1 MKRPIADREQIVSSF
16 VKKELGK
23 QQAAQL
29 LGCTKRTL
37 ETYVKQYVVY
47 RIAGLVDHRSSNNQ
61 KLTEAQK
68 ETIVALKR
76 NNPWRSPRNIRDYL
90 ALPVTS
96 TTVWRLLVARGLS
109 RQNLKRVKAIIR
121 FEAEYPNDMW
131 QTDIMGKI
139 TFVYLGDLYLIATL
153 DDHSRFVPSGRW
165 FTTQGKM
172 NVFSVWYQSLSS
184 CGIPTKML
192 QDEGSQYKAKARFG
206 LADYQWYAKCLGI
219 ELIWAPTAQCKGKIE
234 RFWKFVQR
242 DFVPDILKARSMD
255 EVNGKWRNW
264 LAWYNYK
271 FKSPSFDNEPHAARY
286 RASTRRLSRVELET
300 LLTIEER
307 RKVTRESTIS
317 LYGKHYFVPPGYI
330 GCRIWVRIKGET
342 LFLIA
347 NGKVFHK
354 ARLRL

>member
-16 VKKELGK
+16 VKKEIGK
-23 QQAAQL
+23 EQAAQL

-37 ETYVKQYVVY
+37 ETYVKQFVVY
-47 RIAGLVDHRSSNNQ
+47 KTDGLVDHRSSNNQ
-61 KLTEAQK
+61 KLSESQK
-68 ETIVALKR
+68 AIVIQLKQT
-76 NNPWRSPRNIRDYL
+76 NPWRSPRNIRDHL

-96 TTVWRLLVARGLS
+96 TTIWRLLVARGLS

-121 FEAEYPNDMW
+121 FEAEYPNDLW

-139 TFVYLGDLYLIATL
+139 TFAYLGDLYLIATL
-153 DDHSRFVPSGRW
+153 DDHSRFVPYGRW
-165 FTTQGKM
+165 FKTQGKM
-172 NVFSVWYQSLSS
+172 NVFSVWYQSLFS

-192 QDEGSQYKAKARFG
+192 QDEGSQHKARARFG
-206 LADYQWYAKCLGI
+206 LADYQWYAQQMKI

-242 DFVPDILKARSMD
+242 DFVPGILKAKTID
-255 EVNGKWRNW
+255 EVNGAWRVW

-271 FKSPSFDNEPHAARY
+271 FKSPYFDNETHAARY
-286 RASTRRLSRVELET
+286 RTSKRRLSRVELET

-317 LYGKHYFVPPGYI
+317 LYGKHYYVPPGYI
-330 GCRIWVRIKGET
+330 GCRIWIRIKGEK

-347 NGKVFHK
+347 NGKVFHA